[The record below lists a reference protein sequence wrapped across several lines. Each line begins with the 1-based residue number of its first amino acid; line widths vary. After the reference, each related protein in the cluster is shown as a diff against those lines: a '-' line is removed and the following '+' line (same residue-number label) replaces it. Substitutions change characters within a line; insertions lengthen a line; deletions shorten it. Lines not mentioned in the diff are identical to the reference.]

1 MYKFTGFTQKAND
14 VLNAAI
20 EYAENMGHTYIGS
33 EHLLLGIVREDGGQG
48 AKVLK
53 ENGLTDDLLTEK
65 ASRRQGRGC
74 HQKQHRIRRADGAD
88 SGRFYAQMQKYY

>member
-33 EHLLLGIVREDGGQG
+33 EHLLLG
-48 AKVLK
+48 
-53 ENGLTDDLLTEK
+53 LLTQNGGIAYTVLIKQK
-65 ASRRQGRGC
+65 AYRRQGRGC

>member
-33 EHLLLGIVREDGGQG
+33 EHLLLG
-48 AKVLK
+48 
-53 ENGLTDDLLTEK
+53 LLTQNGGIAYTVLINK
-65 ASRRQGRGC
+65 NLPPQGRGRC
-74 HQKQHRIRRADGAD
+74 QKQHRLWRADGAD
-88 SGRFYAQMQKYY
+88 SGRFHAQMQKYY